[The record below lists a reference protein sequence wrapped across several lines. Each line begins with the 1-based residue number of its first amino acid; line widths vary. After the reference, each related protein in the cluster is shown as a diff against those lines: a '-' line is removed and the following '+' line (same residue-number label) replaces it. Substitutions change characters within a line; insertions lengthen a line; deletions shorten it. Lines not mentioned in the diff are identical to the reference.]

1 MSTFQR
7 TRRRRAEINIVPL
20 IDVLVVL
27 IFFFLMTM
35 QFRDLSSLDITPP
48 EMETAGR
55 SDFPDKPVVV
65 GIDDKGE
72 FFLDDQPVSRERLPE
87 ELSARHAQSP
97 DVAVLIFASEDTPLR
112 FVTEVMD
119 HARKTGFQSLRLQ
132 TR

>member
-1 MSTFQR
+1 MSTYQR

-55 SDFPDKPVVV
+55 SDFPAKPIVI
-65 GIDDKGE
+65 GIDENGDLY
-72 FFLDDQPVSRERLPE
+72 LDDQPLARERLAE
-87 ELSARHAQSP
+87 ELSARHAEAPEVS
-97 DVAVLIFASEDTPLR
+97 VLIFAAEETPLR

>member
-55 SDFPDKPVVV
+55 SDLPTKPIVV
-65 GIDDKGE
+65 GIDESGKL
-72 FFLDDQPVSRERLPE
+72 FLNDQPIPRDELAEQLQALHSESPE
-87 ELSARHAQSP
+87 IS
-97 DVAVLIFASEDTPLR
+97 VLIFASEDTPLR

-119 HARKTGFQSLRLQ
+119 HARKTGFKSLRLQ